1 MSRNNGL
8 TVTEPP
14 ITVRVRVRVREV
26 TVTEPLPCHCP
37 REFQAK
43 FLQCCRRFTSNE
55 AEMSRF
61 KIQDSR
67 LDLESEQREACLLL
81 LLPPAVDPVNKAT
94 VSVRE
99 LRVILTMAQFTC
111 SAMSNVNVL
120 RLLNELLSNMN

>member
-1 MSRNNGL
+1 MLPEIHLECQDSRFK
-8 TVTEPP
+8 
-14 ITVRVRVRVREV
+14 I
-26 TVTEPLPCHCP
+26 
-37 REFQAK
+37 QDS
-43 FLQCCRRFTSNE
+43 RFKMQDSRFKIQD
-55 AEMSRF
+55 SRF